1 MPGNRRHSSTA
12 AVNSPPTIEGGTDRH
27 SLSFGDDEHT
37 LSRVTRAT
45 TGKRRSG
52 PTRSTCYGNS
62 CARPAF
68 AVRGA
73 RNVLMW
79 LMFGLAVWLSVG
91 ALTAQLFG
99 AFVSGGRHSSEPDE
113 DDQNASSSVR

>member
-1 MPGNRRHSSTA
+1 MTPEQPAIVRAHSRA
-12 AVNSPPTIEGGTDRH
+12 CAVFSDAWEPPAQLDRSGELAPTIEGGTDRH

-79 LMFGLAVWLSVG
+79 LMFGLAVWLIAG
-91 ALTAQLFG
+91 ALTA
-99 AFVSGGRHSSEPDE
+99 
-113 DDQNASSSVR
+113 